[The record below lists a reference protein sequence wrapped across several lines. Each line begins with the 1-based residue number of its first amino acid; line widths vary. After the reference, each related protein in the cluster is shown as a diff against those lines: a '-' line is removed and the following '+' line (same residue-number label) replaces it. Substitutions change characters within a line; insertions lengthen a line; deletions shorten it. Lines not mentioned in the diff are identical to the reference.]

1 MPTKIDSEGTF
12 IFEVVESAIGVTN
25 KNSYPQ
31 WVARL
36 NAKKKWI
43 ENAEEM
49 AHFKITE
56 PAYVDWNFDEEIIAY
71 ICLFNS
77 ADTFTTEG
85 KDRTAMLNY
94 DQLKLALGWD
104 GTEFD
109 SLADGSML
117 KKMIQ
122 GRVQSSEYPK
132 GSGTTSLKVEWIDSV
147 DAPATRTLKSLAPDA
162 VSALTKKLQINVKKV
177 VAAPAKPVV
186 PGKPKPSTPAAST
199 PSGDAPSVGAS
210 SPTASTPATAATA
223 SSPTTTSP
231 SSAPAPKPKKTP
243 KAAAPVETPPPPTP
257 EKSDRPKT
265 STQGDAW
272 EFVCANKGDNEDSV
286 VEESWLS
293 ACGEVLNDRDQD
305 TATPEEWA
313 KIRDTALKDLAV

>member
-12 IFEVVESAIGVTN
+12 IFEVVESAIGITQ

-56 PAYVDWNFDEEIIAY
+56 PAYVDWNFDEEILAY

-77 ADTFTTEG
+77 AETFTTEG

-109 SLADGSML
+109 SLADGSMV
-117 KKMIQ
+117 KKLIQ

-132 GSGTTSLKVEWIDSV
+132 GSGNTSLKVEWIDSV

-177 VAAPAKPVV
+177 VAPPAKPVV
-186 PGKPKPSTPAAST
+186 PGKPKPSTPAAS
-199 PSGDAPSVGAS
+199 APSTVAPTVAAS
-210 SPTASTPATAATA
+210 EVSKPATTA
-223 SSPTTTSP
+223 PVQTAP

-265 STQGDAW
+265 STQADAW

-286 VEESWLS
+286 VEESWLA